1 MKYRPEIDGLR
12 TVAVLP
18 VILFHAGVP
27 GLDGGFIGVDIF
39 FVISGFLITTI
50 LVQDLEAGRYSI
62 LTFYERRARRILPA
76 LFTVLLVCLP
86 FAWMWMFPT
95 QLRDFGQ
102 SVVATAL
109 FASNILFW
117 KETGYFSVGVDLKP
131 LLHTWS
137 LAIEEQYYILFPVL
151 LALAWRFGRKALF
164 GMVLVIAVV
173 SLGLAQIM
181 SHTHPEFA
189 FYLLP
194 TRAWELMC
202 GALGAFW
209 ILWRRPSPSQTL
221 SLIGAA
227 CVLVAFATFDHRT
240 PHPSIWT
247 FLPVAGTTLLLI
259 FAREGTNV
267 ARFLSLRP
275 LVAVG
280 LISYSAYLWHQP
292 LFAFARLRSITDPSL
307 VLMLS
312 LAVFSLILA
321 ALTWKFVEEPFRRH
335 KGRPPRVLP
344 RRAPLMRASAL
355 AIVATIAIGAVLHII
370 EGAPWRT
377 PETAI
382 RYLST
387 AQMVNPLRDVCH
399 QEARNAQQIQLP
411 PDSTCVSTAN
421 VGGPRAII
429 IGDSHADSFAY
440 PVREA
445 LEKNGWQATQVT
457 TVSCEPIPGIRK
469 GARDCAAVYDSV
481 LEYLKHEK
489 FDLVIAGMRHQVHW
503 TTSIFDNGQGGQ
515 DPDWTVGT
523 PPVYDA
529 EMLGL
534 TGTPTQTTLAKAA
547 LQRGM
552 TDLLAIG
559 SSVLVV
565 HAIPEAGWNVPQ
577 IAAKRAFY
585 LGEQTPDVFTDRSAY
600 DERARPGNDLLDA
613 ITDPNLLHVRP
624 ADLFC
629 DDVRCTNARD
639 GNIYYYDD
647 DHLSLTGGE
656 LIADAIVAKLPT
668 LMRNDNVLRSNGQ
681 VQSE

>member
-27 GLDGGFIGVDIF
+27 SFDGGFIGVDIF

-76 LFTVLLVCLP
+76 LFAVLLACLP
-86 FAWMWMFPT
+86 LAWMWMFPT

-102 SVVATAL
+102 SVIATAL

-151 LALAWRFGRKALF
+151 LALAWGLGRKAVF
-164 GMVLVIAVV
+164 GMVLAIAVV
-173 SLGLAQIM
+173 SLGLAQVM

-209 ILWRRPSPSQTL
+209 MLWRRPVPSQAL
-221 SLIGAA
+221 ALAGAA
-227 CVLVAFATFDHRT
+227 CVLVAFAAFDART
-240 PHPSIWT
+240 PHPSLWT
-247 FLPVAGTTLLLI
+247 LLPVAGTTLLLV
-259 FAREGTNV
+259 FARQGTVV
-267 ARFLSLRP
+267 ARALSLRP
-275 LVAVG
+275 LVAIG

-292 LFAFARLRSITDPSL
+292 LFAFARLRSITDPTL

-312 LAVFSLILA
+312 LAVLSLILA

-335 KGRPPRVLP
+335 KDRPPRLLP
-344 RRAPLMRASAL
+344 GRAPLLGASAV
-355 AIVATIAIGAVLHII
+355 AIVATIGIGGTLHMID
-370 EGAPWRT
+370 GTPWRT
-377 PETAI
+377 PETAM
-382 RYLST
+382 RYL
-387 AQMVNPLRDVCH
+387 AAAEMVNPLRDTCH
-399 QEARNAQQIQLP
+399 QDVRTPAEVDLP
-411 PDSTCVSTAN
+411 PDPVCTSQVN
-421 VGGPRAII
+421 IGGPRAII
-429 IGDSHADSFAY
+429 IGDSHADAFAY
-440 PVREA
+440 PAREA
-445 LEKNGWQATQVT
+445 LEEQGWQVTQLT
-457 TVSCEPIPGIRK
+457 FSSCEPIPGIRK
-469 GARDCAAVYDSV
+469 GSRDCAAIYDTMRD
-481 LEYLKHEK
+481 YLKHDK
-489 FDLVIAGMRHQVHW
+489 FDLVIAGMRHQVHFA
-503 TTSIFDNGQGGQ
+503 TGIFDNGQGGQ
-515 DPDWTVGT
+515 DPDWTSGGT
-523 PPVYDA
+523 PSVYDVKI
-529 EMLGL
+529 LGL
-534 TGTPTQTTLAKAA
+534 AGSPSQTEFATAA
-547 LQRGM
+547 LRMGM
-552 TDLLAIG
+552 SDLLALG
-559 SSVLVV
+559 SPVIVV

-577 IAAKRAFY
+577 VAAKRAFY
-585 LGEQTPDVFTDRSAY
+585 LDEQTPDVFTDRSAY
-600 DERARPGNDLLDA
+600 DERAKPGNDVLDA
-613 ITDPNLLHVRP
+613 IDNPNLFHVRP

-639 GNIYYYDD
+639 GHIYYYDD

-656 LIADAIVAKLPT
+656 LIADAIVAQLPAVNPIASVSKT
-668 LMRNDNVLRSNGQ
+668 NGLGQ
-681 VQSE
+681 